1 MLVRRCLIRWKLA
14 SRLSVLW
21 LELEG
26 LELDVSL
33 IPEMEDWNYS
43 KTSGE
48 V

>member
-14 SRLSVLW
+14 SPPSVLW

-26 LELDVSL
+26 LGLDVSL
-33 IPEMEDWNYS
+33 ISKMEDWNYS